1 MCGMP
6 VHTLRKP
13 ARPQQLT
20 AAYMKALDLH
30 MAEFR
35 AGTADRAWGIR
46 DFAERLFVHPT
57 HLSNTLQ
64 EVTGRSP
71 CDLYEERL
79 MEVAR
84 ELLAGSG
91 VSAAEVARQLTMD
104 PSNFGK
110 FFKRFEGITPK
121 QFREKL
127 AMRRSA

>member
-1 MCGMP
+1 MP
-6 VHTLRKP
+6 VRKIRRP
-13 ARPQQLT
+13 SRPQELS

-71 CDLYEERL
+71 CDIYEERL
-79 MEVAR
+79 MDVAR
-84 ELLAGSG
+84 ELLIGSKG
-91 VSAAEVARQLTMD
+91 SAAEVARQLTMD
-104 PSNFGK
+104 PSNFNK

-121 QFREKL
+121 QFREL
-127 AMRRSA
+127 RAMRHSA